1 MPYIF
6 WKYEWMITFQ
16 PLAMLSHKNTYVI
29 YYIESYNSTL
39 AHETE
44 VYINE
49 NAKPFIRKKD
59 YAFWYLITN
68 DYCSKYIFFQLFLL
82 INFTPFPSNSMIFPE
97 TQNSLITPNL
107 KKEKGTLER
116 YLV

>member
-68 DYCSKYIFFQLFLL
+68 DYCSKYIYISSIKILG
-82 INFTPFPSNSMIFPE
+82 
-97 TQNSLITPNL
+97 L
-107 KKEKGTLER
+107 KNVLKFVMTIL
-116 YLV
+116 